1 MKIKLAINQSFKG
14 KPAGGDLTGFFR
26 EYNGRFENVELTGAQ
41 IMAEVQAGHGLTTQ
55 HRGYR
60 HGKNFICGQH
70 IGLDFDTE
78 DDNSRLA
85 NLIQDPFI
93 ERYAGLL
100 YTTASH
106 TEDKPRARVLFFLDQ
121 PIYDPAEY
129 TELATALL
137 WHYGQADQSCKD
149 PARLFF
155 GAVNCQPAIS
165 GNVLPL
171 EIATRELLTPFR
183 AWQEITRAERA
194 ANAQTRRVVAA
205 GDVAAAVLQN
215 HSDKLLGHVRAAPD
229 GQKHKILRDIS
240 RTFGGYVA
248 TGYYTFQ
255 DAEAWLQ
262 AAIRANPG
270 HVKSL
275 HAADRTISQGL
286 HYGMMEPLD
295 FTATAVPPTV
305 PAYVKKPNY
314 KWVEE
319 LGIDPRQY
327 HHIAAA

>member
-1 MKIKLAINQSFKG
+1 MKIKLAVNRSFQG
-14 KPAGGDLTGFFR
+14 KPTGGDLTGFFR
-26 EYNGRFENVELTGAQ
+26 EYNGRFENVELTDDQ

-106 TEDKPRARVLFFLDQ
+106 TEDKPRARVLFFLDR
-121 PIYDPAEY
+121 PIYDPAKY
-129 TELATALL
+129 AELATALL
-137 WHYGQADQSCKD
+137 WHFGQADQSCKD

-155 GAVNCQPAIS
+155 GAVNCQTAIS

-171 EIATRELLTPFR
+171 EHAARDLVMPFR
-183 AWQEITRAERA
+183 AWQEINRAERA

-205 GDVAAAVLQN
+205 GDVAATVLQN

-229 GQKHKILRDIS
+229 GQKHHTLRDIS

-255 DAEAWLQ
+255 EAEAWLQ
-262 AAIRANPG
+262 AAIRSNPG

-275 HAADRTISQGL
+275 HAADITISQGL
-286 HYGMMEPLD
+286 YYGMMEPLD
-295 FTATAVPPTV
+295 FTAAAVGPVIPE
-305 PAYVKKPNY
+305 YVKKPSRDWRKAY
-314 KWVEE
+314 
-319 LGIDPRQY
+319 Q
-327 HHIAAA
+327 AAA